1 MRRSHDQPQL
11 GAQIVGQAIFVA
23 VACAGIA
30 WYHVA
35 SIEPTLWARRARPI
49 AVVLA
54 SLLSALVIGAI
65 ALLPILPGR
74 AVLAL
79 SIAWFAFVA
88 LPGFLSWITRGP
100 RALHG
105 DRGRAAKLMTLA
117 ADAIAVGDA
126 AQWQEMM
133 GALGRIEDPE
143 ARPFADAARQYA
155 KEAAAGAPP
164 RAETIARFR
173 NEGQLYLAGR
183 KKRHRVTNPLA
194 IVLAA
199 IIGFLPAMVLAKP
212 NACDLAESLL
222 ASERRT
228 LATADPNAEPNG
240 PALLDPGAG
249 YQSVGAGTM
258 TMAEAAGTR
267 YDPETLHQLE
277 RAGYVQG
284 YWAAWVHESGTKLG
298 ADVFVFA
305 HQSGAVDYQQAVTR
319 YACRY
324 ATEAFRIPGGGVGL
338 RIRYGSGDPIR
349 DQAAW
354 VVGPARTLIA
364 VGYKEAPADHHQ
376 LLDLVEQLR

>member
-1 MRRSHDQPQL
+1 MSNHRWGVR
-11 GAQIVGQAIFVA
+11 IFFQAILVA

-30 WYHVA
+30 WYHLA

-54 SLLSALVIGAI
+54 SLFSALVIGAI
-65 ALLPILPGR
+65 ALLPVLPGR
-74 AVLAL
+74 AVVGVC
-79 SIAWFAFVA
+79 IAWFALVA
-88 LPGFLSWITRGP
+88 LPGFLGWITRGP
-100 RALHG
+100 RDLQG
-105 DRGRAAKLMTLA
+105 DRARAMKLMTLA
-117 ADAIAVGDA
+117 LDAVAMSDA

-143 ARPFADAARQYA
+143 AKPFAEAARQYA
-155 KEAAAGAPP
+155 AEAASGAPP
-164 RAETIARFR
+164 RAETITRFR
-173 NEGQLYLAGR
+173 TEGQLYLAGR
-183 KKRHRVTNPLA
+183 KKRHRVTNSIA
-194 IVLAA
+194 IALAA
-199 IIGFLPAMVLAKP
+199 IIGFAPAIVLARP
-212 NACDLAESLL
+212 SACDVAESLL

-240 PALLDPGAG
+240 PALLVPGGG

-258 TMAEAAGTR
+258 NVVEAASTR

-277 RAGYVQG
+277 AAHYLQG

-305 HQSGAVDYQQAVTR
+305 HQSGALDYQVAVTR

-354 VVGPARTLIA
+354 VVGPARTIIA
-364 VGYKEAPADHHQ
+364 VGYTAPPADHHQ
-376 LLDLVEQLR
+376 LLHLVEQLR